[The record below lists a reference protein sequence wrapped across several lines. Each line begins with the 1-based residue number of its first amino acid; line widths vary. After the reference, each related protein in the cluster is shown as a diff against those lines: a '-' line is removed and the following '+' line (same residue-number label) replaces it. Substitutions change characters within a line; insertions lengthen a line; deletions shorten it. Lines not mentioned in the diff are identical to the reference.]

1 MGPGPFASMLLS
13 DMGADVVRV
22 VRGGLRDPNRSLEGP
37 PAHLDVVNRGTTS
50 IAVDLKRPEGVTEVL
65 ALASQ
70 ADVLIE
76 GFRPGVTERLGLGPD
91 VVQESNPR
99 IVYARLTGYG
109 QTGPLAR
116 VAGHDINYVAQ
127 SGVLSALARAGEAP
141 RPPLNLLG
149 DYAGG
154 GAVAAFGIVAA
165 LYESAKSGLGQVLD
179 ASMVDGTALLSA
191 KIQGLRAAGLFSD
204 KAGTNTLDSGAPFY
218 ESYACSDG
226 RYVAVGALEPVFY
239 QEFVSRLG
247 VDVTKWPDQ
256 QDRERWPRLRE
267 LIAATLGSRTRDE
280 WAEIYAGTD
289 ACVSPVLSFEE
300 AAADAHNHA
309 RILYQHTAGAMH
321 PSPTPRMSRTAPRR
335 PQAPEPVPVTS
346 AAVMQR
352 WSG

>member
-1 MGPGPFASMLLS
+1 MLLA

-22 VRGGLRDPNRSLEGP
+22 IRSGPQDRNRSLEGP
-37 PAHLDVVNRGTTS
+37 PAHMDVVNRGTAS
-50 IAVDLKRPEGVTEVL
+50 IAVDLKRPEGVTDVL
-65 ALASQ
+65 ALASK
-70 ADVLIE
+70 ADVFIE

-91 VVQESNPR
+91 VVQEANPR

-109 QTGPLAR
+109 QTGPLANI
-116 VAGHDINYVAQ
+116 AGHDINYVAQ
-127 SGVLSALARAGEAP
+127 SGVLSALVREGEAP

-154 GAVAAFGIVAA
+154 GAVAAFGIVCA
-165 LYESAKSGLGQVLD
+165 LFESTKSGLGQVLD
-179 ASMVDGTALLSA
+179 ASMIDGTALLSA

-204 KAGTNTLDSGAPFY
+204 KPGTNTLDSGAPFY

-226 RYVAVGALEPVFY
+226 RYVTVGALEPVFY
-239 QEFVSRLG
+239 REFVSRLG

-267 LIAATLGSRTRDE
+267 LIAATLRSRTRDE

-309 RILYQHTAGAMH
+309 RILYQHTEGAMH
-321 PSPTPRMSRTAPRR
+321 PSPAPRMSRTPPRR